1 MSKKQT
7 NTLFNYFQ
15 SPKTPKTNENVDSM
29 IPKKSTKK
37 EHNSRRH
44 DSESDEDIVQPKKR
58 SRIRA
63 VEDSSDS
70 DSETSKKP
78 ELKRIKSVGSSSSDS
93 EKSPP
98 KKSKIVK
105 AVSTPKSRK
114 SAAEFSFSKGKTKS
128 EKQSKSQ
135 TNGSVADALKKTD
148 SEKGDI
154 NVKDIHSK
162 WLHNSIDFLLP
173 NKIMDANRKKPNDP
187 EYDPTSLYVP
197 ETYLKTL
204 TPAMRQWWELKS
216 NYFDTILFFK
226 VGKFY
231 EMYHM
236 DAVVGVQQLGFS
248 YMKGDFAHS
257 GFPESAY
264 GKMASTLLE
273 KGYKVARC
281 EQTETPEMMEARCKS
296 LTKPTKFDKVVRR
309 EICQVSAKAARVF
322 TAQML
327 DSQNAQAN
335 YMFALSMKAN
345 ATDTVR
351 LGVCFVETTLG
362 TFKLT
367 EFDDDKHFSK
377 LLALFTEHPTA
388 LILYEKCGINKSLLK
403 ILNTQ
408 FKDVRKETLIP
419 KKQFFTA
426 SDTLEQLC
434 AADYFKDKDGHFHW
448 PEFFKA
454 VADDCLPKKEFEL
467 ALSSLGACLHYLRH
481 SKIDIQVFSIGKF
494 ELYEPLDFVP
504 LKNTQKEY
512 LILDVTTINNLN
524 LLNTVDS
531 LQNTLDH
538 CKTPFGKRLLHQWIC
553 RPLCSAEKIEERQKA
568 VVELWNDS
576 NMLKDAQAILKT
588 LPDLERQLIKIHNYG
603 NKFLTIDHPDC
614 RAIFYE
620 AVTYS
625 KRKIQDLVKTL
636 KAFEKVQEIPD
647 IFKGLYNF
655 PI

>member
-15 SPKTPKTNENVDSM
+15 SPKTPKIKENGDSM
-29 IPKKSTKK
+29 TPKKTTVNGKGRSEKK
-37 EHNSRRH
+37 HN
-44 DSESDEDIVQPKKR
+44 SESDEDIVQPKKR

-78 ELKRIKSVGSSSSDS
+78 DLKRKKSVDSHSS
-93 EKSPP
+93 EPENSPP
-98 KKSKIVK
+98 KKSKNEK

-114 SAAEFSFSKGKTKS
+114 SAAEFSFSKGKIKS
-128 EKQSKSQ
+128 ETPSKSQ
-135 TNGSVADALKKTD
+135 TNGSDADALNKTD
-148 SEKGDI
+148 SGKGDI
-154 NVKDIHSK
+154 NVKDIHSN
-162 WLHNSIDFLLP
+162 WLHNSIDFLQP

-197 ETYLKTL
+197 ETYLKSL
-204 TPAMRQWWELKS
+204 SPAMRQWWELKS
-216 NYFDTILFFK
+216 KYFDTVLFFK

-231 EMYHM
+231 ELYHM
-236 DAVVGVQQLGFS
+236 DAVIGVQQLGFS
-248 YMKGDFAHS
+248 YMKGEFAHS

-296 LTKPTKFDKVVRR
+296 LKKTTKFDKVVRR
-309 EICQVSAKAARVF
+309 EICQVSVKAATVF
-322 TAQML
+322 TAQMS
-327 DSQNAQAN
+327 DSHNAQAN
-335 YMFALSMKAN
+335 YMFALSMRAN
-345 ATDTVR
+345 ATNTVR

-362 TFKLT
+362 TFKLS

-377 LLALFTEHPTA
+377 LLALFTEYPAA
-388 LILYEKCGINKSLLK
+388 LILYAKGGINKSLSK

-408 FKDVRKETLIP
+408 FKDVKKETLIP

-434 AADYFKDKDGHFHW
+434 AADYFKDKKGNFHW
-448 PEFFKA
+448 PEIFKS

-467 ALSSLGACLHYLRH
+467 ALSSLGGCLYYLRH

-494 ELYEPLDFVP
+494 ELYEPLDFVL
-504 LKNTQKEY
+504 LKNTRKEY

-531 LQNTLDH
+531 LQSTLDH

-553 RPLCSAEKIEERQKA
+553 RPLCSVEKIQERQKA
-568 VVELWNDS
+568 VTELWNNP
-576 NMLKDAQAILKT
+576 NMLKDVQAILKT
-588 LPDLERQLIKIHNYG
+588 LPDLERQLIKIHSYG
-603 NKFLTIDHPDC
+603 NKFLATNHPDS

-636 KAFEKVQEIPD
+636 KSFEKVQEMPE
-647 IFKGLYNF
+647 IFKGW
-655 PI
+655 